1 MTELLLIVH
10 PWLGYAALALVLVAC
25 LAAFKRAK
33 DGVEFRAGL
42 YRAAYLLLSVQVLL
56 GIVLY
61 GLGGYWD
68 AAPLIAYVHP
78 VLGILALG
86 VGQALLGRARRTQMA
101 ALAHR
106 LAGRGL
112 LITLL
117 LVVLAIG
124 VASFAV
130 TVGS

>member
-1 MTELLLIVH
+1 MTELLLNVH
-10 PWLGYAALALVLVAC
+10 PWLGYAVSALVLVAS

-33 DGVEFRAGL
+33 DGVEFRAGI

-61 GLGGYWD
+61 LLDGYWD

-86 VGQALLGRARRTQMA
+86 AGQALLARARKTQMA
-101 ALAHR
+101 ADAHR

-112 LITLL
+112 LLTLL
-117 LVVLAIG
+117 LVMISIG
-124 VASFAV
+124 VASVAS
-130 TVGS
+130 TVG

>member
-1 MTELLLIVH
+1 MTELLLTVH
-10 PWLGYAALALVLVAC
+10 PWLGYAVSALVLVAS

-33 DGVEFRAGL
+33 DGVEFRSGI
-42 YRAAYLLLSVQVLL
+42 YRAAYLLLSVQVVL
-56 GIVLY
+56 GILLY

-86 VGQALLGRARRTQMA
+86 AGQALLGRARKTQMA
-101 ALAHR
+101 ADAHR

-112 LITLL
+112 LLALL
-117 LVVLAIG
+117 LVIISIG
-124 VASFAV
+124 VASVAS
-130 TVGS
+130 TIA